1 MFDARAITGA
11 ATKISV
17 VGTEPSKI
25 VVNYVILNNRLN
37 SGNMKQKPK
46 QSDFI

>member
-11 ATKISV
+11 TTKISV

-25 VVNYVILNNRLN
+25 VVNICYI
-37 SGNMKQKPK
+37 KQPAK
-46 QSDFI
+46 QRKHETKTKTK

>member
-1 MFDARAITGA
+1 MFEAFAITGA

-25 VVNYVILNNRLN
+25 IVNICYI
-37 SGNMKQKPK
+37 K
-46 QSDFI
+46 QSAKQWKYETKTKTK

>member
-11 ATKISV
+11 TTKISV

-25 VVNYVILNNRLN
+25 VVNTCYI
-37 SGNMKQKPK
+37 K
-46 QSDFI
+46 QSAKQRKHETKTKTK